1 MGTLLLIFRIIEAIL
16 IYAFF
21 IGVLFLL
28 YKLIKNELTIAQE
41 KKVGASFTR
50 LDNEDEATRKQIFE
64 KQIIT
69 IGRSNDCDVF
79 VDNPTVSN
87 LHARITF
94 TQGKWWLE
102 DTNSTNGTMLND
114 LLIDQPTVLIDLDEI
129 TVGDQRI
136 IFNTENL

>member
-28 YKLIKNELTIAQE
+28 YKSIKNELAIAQE
-41 KKVGASFTR
+41 KKVGASFKR
-50 LDNEDEATRKQIFE
+50 LGSKDEATRKQIFQ

-79 VDNPTVSN
+79 IDNPTVSN
-87 LHARITF
+87 LHAKISYN
-94 TQGKWWLE
+94 QGKWWLE

>member
-21 IGVLFLL
+21 IGVLLLL
-28 YKLIKNELTIAQE
+28 YKSIRNDLIFVQE
-41 KKVGASFTR
+41 KTVGASFTR
-50 LDNEDEATRKQIFE
+50 LDNEDEATRKQIFQ
-64 KQIIT
+64 KHIIT

-79 VDNPTVSN
+79 IDNPTVSSE
-87 LHARITF
+87 HAKVSYN
-94 TQGKWWLE
+94 QGKWWLE
-102 DTNSTNGTMLND
+102 DTNSTNGTLLND
-114 LLIDQPTVLIDLDEI
+114 LIIDQPTVLIDLDEI